1 MDGTARKDPSMTATA
16 ASKQVPGH
24 PSHNEDISRK
34 LPIVSVLLMVGG
46 LIVLG
51 WVGWSVFK
59 PAPSSYYYQ
68 LVKEGSAEEFP
79 ELGLS
84 EVPDISVSK
93 YELLIDDTDK
103 PLVVLY
109 VGENSQVDIG
119 PVLLEWQTQINEPLI
134 TMAPSIT
141 EFATL
146 MEAITEHL
154 PENALVFAWWD
165 TSRRLK
171 LLGNIDTLFYEHL
184 SQPLLIPDDWRERCK
199 SIENTER
206 QFWRVNDNA
215 GPGKELFQRFQE
227 ALLSDKVTG
236 VAELRALAE
245 NRETYLV
252 LHITDAYKL
261 GIANPEQVG
270 IGYKDFPNTGNL
282 HTMSRHVKKWLKENE
297 YISFSLEKRDGTSI
311 RVYFLT
317 DLISADTLIAQ
328 ALPFTT
334 SKPFEIQDLSVV
346 YQSGGYWVYKLLGN
360 DKTK

>member
-1 MDGTARKDPSMTATA
+1 MTATA
-16 ASKQVPGH
+16 ASTPVSGH
-24 PSHNEDISRK
+24 PRHSKGVSK
-34 LPIVSVLLMVGG
+34 TLPIASILLAMGG

-51 WVGWSVFK
+51 WLGWSVLN
-59 PAPSSYYYQ
+59 PAPSPYYYE
-68 LVKEGSAEEFP
+68 LVTKGSVEQFP

-84 EVPDISVSK
+84 AVPDISVSK
-93 YELLIDDTDK
+93 YELLSNGTDK

-134 TMAPSIT
+134 AMEPSIT
-141 EFATL
+141 EFSTL
-146 MEAITEHL
+146 MVAITEHL
-154 PENALVFAWWD
+154 PENALVLAWWD

-171 LLGNIDTLFYEHL
+171 LLGNIDTLFFEHL
-184 SQPLLIPDDWRERCK
+184 SQPLLIPDVWRERRK
-199 SIENTER
+199 SIENTEH

-215 GPGKELFQRFQE
+215 GSGKKLFERFRE
-227 ALLSDKVTG
+227 ALLADKATG
-236 VAELRALAE
+236 VAELRALVE

-282 HTMSRHVKKWLKENE
+282 HTVSGHVKKWLKENG
-297 YISFSLEKRDGTSI
+297 YTSFSLEKRDATSI

-317 DLISADTLIAQ
+317 DPISADTLIAQ

-334 SKPFEIQDLSVV
+334 SKPFEIQELSVV
-346 YQSGGYWVYKLLGN
+346 YQSGGYWIYKLLGN

>member
-1 MDGTARKDPSMTATA
+1 MDGIARKDPQMTATS
-16 ASKQVPGH
+16 ASKKVSGH
-24 PSHNEDISRK
+24 PSHNENISK
-34 LPIVSVLLMVGG
+34 TLPIVSILLTMGG

-51 WVGWSVFK
+51 WVGWSVLN
-59 PAPSSYYYQ
+59 PAPSPYHYQ
-68 LVKEGSAEEFP
+68 LVREGSVEQFP

-84 EVPDISVSK
+84 AVPDISVSK
-93 YELLIDDTDK
+93 YELLSDGTEK

-109 VGENSQVDIG
+109 VGEDSQIDIG
-119 PVLLEWQTQINEPLI
+119 PVLLEWQTQVNEPLI
-134 TMAPSIT
+134 TMEPSIT
-141 EFATL
+141 ELSTL
-146 MEAITEHL
+146 MVAITEYL
-154 PENALVFAWWD
+154 PENALVLAWWD

-184 SQPLLIPDDWRERCK
+184 SQPLLIPDVWRERRK

-215 GPGKELFQRFQE
+215 TAEKELFGRFRE
-227 ALLSDKVTG
+227 ALLADKVTG
-236 VAELRALAE
+236 AAELRALVG
-245 NRETYLV
+245 NRETYLA

-282 HTMSRHVKKWLKENE
+282 HTMSGHVKKWLKENE
-297 YISFSLEKRDGTSI
+297 YISFSLEKLDATSI

-317 DLISADTLIAQ
+317 DPISADTLIAQ
-328 ALPFTT
+328 ALPFTS
-334 SKPFEIQDLSVV
+334 SKPFEIPDLSVV
-346 YQSGGYWVYKLLGN
+346 YQYGGYWVYKLLGN